1 MHNFGQRPRRAAL
14 GGYLP
19 QRRRKASQ
27 SFETP
32 KLEAF
37 DRLLKSTGDREIS
50 TTMAFVQ
57 GLNIALRDKQVGP
70 RLVPIVADEARTFGM
85 EGMFRQIGIYA
96 PFGQKY
102 KPVDADQL
110 MYYREDQS
118 GQVLQQGISEPG
130 AMSSWMAAG
139 TSYSV
144 SNVPMLPFYIYYSMF
159 GFQRIGDIA
168 WQAADMRT
176 RGFLLGG
183 TAGRTTLNGEGLQ
196 HEDGFSHVVA
206 GGIPNVRSYD
216 PTFGFEVAVVLQ
228 HGMQKMLQEQVDE
241 YYYVTLMNENYSHP
255 DMPDGVED
263 GIIRG
268 LYRFR
273 SSWVSVL
280 GLAIVALLLLLAAIG
295 PKNVALTAE
304 IAEGWQPIFYM
315 PEKAKDVW
323 GDALAAGYAKRDA
336 TLPPMDIYAGPALA
350 IGDNV
355 EGMREFIK
363 PHIALYIGGMGAKG
377 KNFYHNVA
385 TKYGYGAE
393 ADRIQELYLAGDK
406 DGAAK
411 VVPDELVRDISLI
424 GSREFVK
431 ERVAAFRE
439 AGVTVLNVVP
449 MGATTADRVKLIEEL
464 RELV

>member
-1 MHNFGQRPRRAAL
+1 MKIGLGINYAGGFKEVVAEVADLEKAGLDVVFVPEAYSFDAISAL
-14 GGYLP
+14 GYLAAATE
-19 QRRRKASQ
+19 RVELAS
-27 SFETP
+27 
-32 KLEAF
+32 
-37 DRLLKSTGDREIS
+37 G
-50 TTMAFVQ
+50 
-57 GLNIALRDKQVGP
+57 
-70 RLVPIVADEARTFGM
+70 
-85 EGMFRQIGIYA
+85 
-96 PFGQKY
+96 
-102 KPVDADQL
+102 
-110 MYYREDQS
+110 
-118 GQVLQQGISEPG
+118 VLQLYTRTPTLT
-130 AMSSWMAAG
+130 AMTAAG
-139 TSYSV
+139 LDYV
-144 SNVPMLPFYIYYSMF
+144 SDGRYILGLGASGPQVIEGFHGVPYDSP
-159 GFQRIGDIA
+159 IG
-168 WQAADMRT
+168 RT
-176 RGFLLGG
+176 REVVEICRQVWRRERLAYQGKHYTIPLPEGQGTGLGKSLKLINHPV
-183 TAGRTTLNGEGLQ
+183 RER
-196 HEDGFSHVVA
+196 
-206 GGIPNVRSYD
+206 IPV
-216 PTFGFEVAVVLQ
+216 
-228 HGMQKMLQEQVDE
+228 
-241 YYYVTLMNENYSHP
+241 
-255 DMPDGVED
+255 
-263 GIIRG
+263 
-268 LYRFR
+268 
-273 SSWVSVL
+273 
-280 GLAIVALLLLLAAIG
+280 LLAALG
-295 PKNVALTAE
+295 PKNVELAAE

-336 TLPPMDIYAGPALA
+336 TLPPLDIYAGPALA

-449 MGATTADRVKLIEEL
+449 MGATTADRVKLIAEL